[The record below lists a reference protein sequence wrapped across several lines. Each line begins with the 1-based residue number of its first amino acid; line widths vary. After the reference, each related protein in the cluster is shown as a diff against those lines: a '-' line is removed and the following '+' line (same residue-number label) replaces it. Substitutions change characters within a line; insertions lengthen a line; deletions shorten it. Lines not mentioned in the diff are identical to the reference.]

1 MNPKALILNARLAF
15 AIPALAAFLAP
26 TASAQAFLPPIP
38 ILAQVG
44 PGDDHSPQQGRGP
57 HGDERSRLTG
67 TGEANVRSAP
77 FLARGDGKADDTHAI
92 QAALDAVGA
101 IGGGAVRLP
110 TGTYLVKTHLVVPAG
125 TSLVGVGR
133 APQLYSDKE
142 PGSTLLA
149 VEGAGQPEG
158 AAFITLQGPDSTL
171 EGIKVL
177 YPNQVVADEPIPY
190 PWTVRGGG
198 DDISL
203 INVLLVN
210 PYQAVDLATRGGS
223 RHYIRGLYGQP
234 LFKGIWVDKCTD
246 IGRVHDVHFWPFWS
260 QDKKIIDFTSA
271 KGTAF
276 IFQRA
281 DWEVVENI
289 FCWDYR
295 VGIELSA
302 SKDGATNGQMTDVDL
317 DAVDIGIDAQSTQQ
331 PGVSFSNLAIA
342 NDSRGRDRIAVWGRT
357 AHEAAA
363 QFRQLNGL
371 EYTEPNTA
379 VLFIR
384 GGSFWGQLNRVVK
397 WESPGTI
404 SLSDSRLVPWV
415 LNGPMIEVLAGQA
428 IIHDNSL
435 ALYPGVVKTAA
446 PGTAIV
452 IGPQV
457 ESVSVHDN
465 LLNGNTIEN
474 EAGTHATIFNNRP

>member
-1 MNPKALILNARLAF
+1 MVVHARLAC
-15 AIPALAAFLAP
+15 AVPVLASLLTAGAGAQP
-26 TASAQAFLPPIP
+26 VPSASASG
-38 ILAQVG
+38 AQVAQR
-44 PGDDHSPQQGRGP
+44 DTRPQQKARD
-57 HGDERSRLTG
+57 DERSRLAET
-67 TGEANVRSAP
+67 AQINVRSAP
-77 FLARGDGKADDTHAI
+77 YLARGDGKADDTQAI

-101 IGGGAVRLP
+101 IGGGIVRLP
-110 TGTYLVKTHLVVPAG
+110 TGTYMVKTHLVVPAG

-133 APQLYSDKE
+133 APQLYSDKS
-142 PGSTLLA
+142 PDSMLLA
-149 VEGAGQPEG
+149 VEGAGQTEG
-158 AAFITLQGPDSTL
+158 PAFITLRGPDSTL
-171 EGIKVL
+171 EGVKVL

-210 PYQAVDLATRGGS
+210 PYQAVDLATGGGS

-234 LFKGIWVDKCTD
+234 LFKGLWVDKCTD

-260 QDKKIIDFTSA
+260 QDKRILDFTSA
-271 KGTAF
+271 RATAF

-289 FCWDYR
+289 FSWGYR

-317 DAVDIGIDAQSTQQ
+317 DAVDIGIDAQFTQQ

-342 NDSRGRDRIAVWGRT
+342 NDSRGKDRIAIWGRSPR
-357 AHEAAA
+357 EAAA
-363 QFRQLNGL
+363 QFRHLNGL
-371 EYTEPNTA
+371 DYTEPNTA

-397 WESPGTI
+397 WECAGTV

-435 ALYPGVVKTAA
+435 TLYPGVVKAAA
-446 PGTAIV
+446 PGIAIV

-457 ESVSVHDN
+457 DSVSVHDN
-465 LLNGNTIEN
+465 QLNGNTIESA
-474 EAGTHATIFNNRP
+474 AGAHATISNNRP